1 MLSGDI
7 GGFIDSGTPNLFG
20 SANIHYQPWDLFSVS
35 LGYAA
40 IHIVRVRESPQDMG
54 LRADLAGPVLGI
66 AFHF

>member
-7 GGFIDSGTPNLFG
+7 GGFLNSDGPSLFG
-20 SANIHYQPWDLFSVS
+20 SASVHYQPWDLFSVS

-40 IHIVRVRESPQDMG
+40 IHIDRIGDHPEDIAIK
-54 LRADLAGPVLGI
+54 ADLAGPVLGI